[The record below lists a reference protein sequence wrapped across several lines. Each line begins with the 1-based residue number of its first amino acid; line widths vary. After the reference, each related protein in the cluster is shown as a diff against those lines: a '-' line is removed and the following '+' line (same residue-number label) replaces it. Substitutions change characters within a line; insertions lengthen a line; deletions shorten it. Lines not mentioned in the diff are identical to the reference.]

1 MMFKKARK
9 FFENNMESI
18 ALGFAIM
25 NHGDICT
32 YLD

>member
-1 MMFKKARK
+1 MLKKAKK

-25 NHGDICT
+25 NHGDIHS